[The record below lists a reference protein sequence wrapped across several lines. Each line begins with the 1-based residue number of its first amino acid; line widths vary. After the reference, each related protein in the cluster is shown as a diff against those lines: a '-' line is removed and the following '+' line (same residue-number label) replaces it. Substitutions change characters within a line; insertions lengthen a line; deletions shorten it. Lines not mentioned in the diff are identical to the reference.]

1 MISGQVLEDDRFLRL
16 SNEAQNLYVHLCLHA
31 DSEGFVGQAIALI
44 DMLSFQKDVLWELK
58 LSNFIILFN
67 SGVVVIKHWNLMNNL
82 TYKNPTAYRDERQL
96 LKMKNNQVYSLNEGM
111 ALGNRELKV
120 LSDDEFSILQK
131 IANERWC

>member
-96 LKMKNNQVYSLNEGM
+96 LKMKNNQVYSLNKGM
-111 ALGNRELKV
+111 ALGDRELKV